1 MSQAK
6 TVAIVQA
13 QKPNIAR
20 KSVKVVSE
28 AA

>member
-1 MSQAK
+1 MSQAI